1 MNRCFCMGRQGD
13 DPYCPCEMR
22 ARGLIPSTEWT
33 KEELYKLDRVLEN
46 LPMKETIY
54 ICVFNFR
61 NATVRV
67 ESDKGIDAFQCG
79 FWINSDME
87 YTVGSDCK
95 YWIPP
100 HAIKFIE
107 KEVRSVL

>member
-1 MNRCFCMGRQGD
+1 
-13 DPYCPCEMR
+13 
-22 ARGLIPSTEWT
+22 
-33 KEELYKLDRVLEN
+33 
-46 LPMKETIY
+46 MKETFY
-54 ICVFNFR
+54 NCVFNFR
-61 NATVRV
+61 DTIVRV
-67 ESDKGIDAFQCG
+67 DSTKGIDAFRDG